1 MQTYLL
7 TGAAV
12 KRRRPQ
18 PSEEEEEEADVLAE
32 RVSGDELGEDPRPL
46 EGGAGEEEDV
56 VAYGGLQPRLV
67 NLGRHVWP
75 RAHLAWFA
83 AARDHVEQSGQLLE
97 VRRVE
102 PDQVLRLDPPHR
114 LLGPRPQPGRLEE
127 GLAREQPARRVDE
140 DARRVARV
148 RLVVAQEGE
157 VRPAVLPAERVVR
170 EVLQDVLDLRAE
182 YTSLGSGR
190 RHCAE

>member
-1 MQTYLL
+1 MDRPLE
-7 TGAAV
+7 
-12 KRRRPQ
+12 RRRELELAQ
-18 PSEEEEEEADVLAE
+18 PLLCCARPLEEDEADVPAHGCRREETPFTARRGGEGEADVLAE

-67 NLGRHVWP
+67 NLGSHVWP

-97 VRRVE
+97 IRRVE

-140 DARRVARV
+140 DAR
-148 RLVVAQEGE
+148 LQEGS
-157 VRPAVLPAERVVR
+157 RKG
-170 EVLQDVLDLRAE
+170 
-182 YTSLGSGR
+182 LGKV
-190 RHCAE
+190 